1 MHNHS
6 QREITYIE
14 AIREAFDLCLAGDAS
29 VLIIGEGVPD
39 PKAIFNSTKGL
50 QEKYGPNRVFDMPL
64 AENGVTGICIGAAL
78 SGMRPVMIH
87 QRIDFA
93 LLSLDQIINNAAKW
107 RYMFNNQSSVPLVIR
122 LIVGRGWG
130 QGPQHSQSLQA
141 LFAHIP
147 GLKVAMPATPADAK
161 GMMIAAIRDNDPVI
175 FIEHR
180 WLHNTIDCVPEGI
193 YETPLDQA
201 RIVKQGN
208 ALTLATFSYMLVECI
223 IAANALK
230 DVLGVEVELID
241 MRSARPLDVGIV
253 QKSVRKTRRLVVA
266 DTGHMFAGIASELIS
281 SIVELEFASLSCA
294 PVRVCS
300 PDMPASTAPS
310 LTKHYYPTPVDVVS
324 VVEKQCDLKISNEQ
338 RTELNRRLEVST
350 PHDVPYS
357 NFKGPF

>member
-14 AIREAFDLCLAGDAS
+14 AIREAFDLCLNEDEN
-29 VLIIGEGVPD
+29 VIIIGEGVPD

-50 QEKYGPNRVFDMPL
+50 QEKYGADRVFDMPL

-107 RYMFNNQSSVPLVIR
+107 RYMFNNQSSVPIVIR

-147 GLKVAMPATPADAK
+147 GLKVVMPATPADAK
-161 GMMIAAIRDNDPVI
+161 GMLISAIRDNDPVI

-180 WLHNTIDCVPEGI
+180 WLHNTVDQVPESV
-193 YETPLDQA
+193 YEIPLSQA
-201 RIVKQGN
+201 RIVQEGDC
-208 ALTLATFSYMLVECI
+208 LTLATFSYMLVESI
-223 IAANALK
+223 MAVNALK
-230 DVLGVEVELID
+230 RILGLHVELID
-241 MRSARPLDVGIV
+241 MRSARPLDVETV
-253 QKSVRKTRRLVVA
+253 QKSVRKTGRLVVA
-266 DTGHMFAGIASELIS
+266 DTGHTFSGIASELIA
-281 SIVELEFASLSCA
+281 SITEREFESLKCA
-294 PVRVCS
+294 PARVCS
-300 PDMPASTAPS
+300 PDVPAATAPS
-310 LTKHYYPTPVDVVS
+310 LTKKYYPTPLDIASAIVV
-324 VVEKQCDLKISNEQ
+324 QCGMEMSKEQ
-338 RTELNRRLEVST
+338 VASLQDSLEAKT
-350 PHDVPYS
+350 PHDVPYN